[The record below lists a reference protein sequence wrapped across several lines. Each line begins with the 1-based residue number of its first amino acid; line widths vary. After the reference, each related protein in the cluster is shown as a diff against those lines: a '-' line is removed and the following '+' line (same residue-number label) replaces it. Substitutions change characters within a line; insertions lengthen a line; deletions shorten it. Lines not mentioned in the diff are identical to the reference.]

1 MKVKDILEIELKT
14 IILIIILIFSAVASL
29 SIVHYEFL
37 QYRDNI
43 YREERNTHFT
53 KTISALAHKP
63 QTTEETTEIVNKV
76 LDICKDKD
84 KYNKCVIDKLEKA
97 VFDTIS
103 YEEITED
110 YEVKKIL
117 ENKKGDC
124 IHKSILF
131 TSFLKEINIDSYL
144 VTQKKHMCVKYYLNG
159 WKNFNCFNR
168 PIKSITK
175 VR

>member
-1 MKVKDILEIELKT
+1 MKEIPILEIDLKKII
-14 IILIIILIFSAVASL
+14 IILILIFSAVASL
-29 SIVHYEFL
+29 SILHYEFL

-43 YREERNTHFT
+43 YIEERNTHFT

-63 QTTEETTEIVNKV
+63 ETTEGTTKIVNKV
-76 LDICKDKD
+76 LDSCKDKD
-84 KYNKCVIDKLEKA
+84 KYNKCVIEHLEKA

-110 YEVKKIL
+110 HEVEKIL
-117 ENKKGDC
+117 ENKIGDC

-131 TSFLKEINIDSYL
+131 SSFLKEINIDSYL
-144 VTQKKHMCVKYYLNG
+144 VTQKEHMCVKYYLNG
-159 WKNFNCFNR
+159 WKDFNCFNR
-168 PIKSITK
+168 PIKSITR